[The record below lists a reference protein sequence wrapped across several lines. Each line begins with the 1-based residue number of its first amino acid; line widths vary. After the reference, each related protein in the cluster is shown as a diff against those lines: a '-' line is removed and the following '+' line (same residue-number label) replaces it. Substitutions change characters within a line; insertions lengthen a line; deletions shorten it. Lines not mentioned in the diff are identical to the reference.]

1 MRLSGV
7 YEKGFSNFHSLT
19 LTVFKVYLSKKN
31 PEIIQYRD
39 YKNFSSELFRRG
51 PLQELSFQNIEP
63 NEFDKLKFIASKL
76 LNFDAP
82 LKEKYIRCNQALIKN
97 KKLRKA
103 IMTRTHLLNKL
114 RTFNC
119 PENQL
124 IYKR

>member
-7 YEKGFSNFHSLT
+7 YEEGLSDFHRLT

-31 PEIIQYRD
+31 HKIIQYRD
-39 YKNFSSELFRRG
+39 YKNFTSELFRRD
-51 PLQELSFQNIEP
+51 PLRELYFQNIEP

-76 LNFDAP
+76 LNFYAP
-82 LKEKYIRCNQALIKN
+82 LKEKYIRCNQVLFKN
-97 KKLRKA
+97 KELCKA

-114 RTFNC
+114 KSFNC

-124 IYKR
+124 LYKI

>member
-7 YEKGFSNFHSLT
+7 YEEGLSDFHRLT

-31 PEIIQYRD
+31 HKIIQYRD
-39 YKNFSSELFRRG
+39 YKNFTSELFRRD
-51 PLQELSFQNIEP
+51 PLRELYFQNIEP

-76 LNFDAP
+76 LNFYAP
-82 LKEKYIRCNQALIKN
+82 LKEKYIRCNQVLFKN
-97 KKLRKA
+97 KELRKA

-114 RTFNC
+114 KSFNC

-124 IYKR
+124 LYKI